1 MAERI
6 ETVSFDVD
14 VAGATRQIDAY
25 INTLNK
31 LDKELADLQKA
42 GKDTAATQQKIAAT
56 TAALNKALQGETKT
70 LAGAV
75 AQTAAYDKAQK
86 SLNATTQKT
95 IVATT
100 NLDTVTKKQ
109 TASFGRSLAGAKNLT
124 QAFTRGL
131 GGLSNL
137 VGGFGLASIGVN
149 LLSDGVAKLVDEFFK
164 ASQAQTS
171 LANVN
176 KAYAET
182 VATETAALQ
191 VNFAALNNTT
201 LSLTQRKEAL
211 GALIEQFPEYFGG
224 LEAETAT
231 VEQLKVAYEG
241 AAVAIKQKAIQSA
254 LAAERQALISSKIKL
269 EIEQVKELQ
278 ALDEKRAKV
287 QGDPVGEAIV
297 QSVVDGVADK
307 YRKGLEDIAQAEQ
320 ALIDVEAKLG
330 GQITIND
337 KIKAATARR
346 AARERI
352 EADKADA
359 EAAKKADAAAE
370 KAKQRREA
378 AVADRQKEREAIAAE
393 NAENERLKGTLAGLQ
408 KELAKINELLNS
420 GVKITDKER
429 LEELGAEYQRI
440 TKDIE
445 KATEAIDAVTKARKA
460 DEVQVI
466 QNAKIGN
473 IETELLRGRIAANQ
487 KALEQQELQRQ
498 RQLNQIET
506 NRQAALSATQNDTA
520 RTIIEAS
527 NAKKRE
533 DFERESA
540 ETILQLRIKLQKQK
554 LDLAQREG
562 QDTNEI
568 ANEILKL
575 EAELL
580 ALTGKRYDIKIGVDE
595 KSAKST
601 KEKLKELVN
610 QVADVVEEF
619 SGQVFDFLNTQNAQT
634 AANADAAISKQQE
647 VLNALL
653 ANEETTNVEQVRLEQ
668 ERLEKL
674 NEAREKAKEQEAR
687 IAQAQIAINLA
698 LAVARAV
705 AEGGGVASAITVGL
719 ALSAAIFGFIQ
730 AKQTAEQSFY
740 EGTMYAERAPHEPR
754 GRDTIK
760 ANINEGEAIIPTD
773 TTRKYNAALEAIY
786 YGKIPASDMN
796 AMVGDYLNGV
806 RSGRDE
812 INAAA
817 ESSKREFRILHYA
830 REERRPAAASES
842 SNTADLRAVVELV
855 VTELRK
861 QPQQVIKGDKIV
873 SLVQSKADA
882 KGRMRKRYG
891 TK

>member
-14 VAGATRQIDAY
+14 VTAATRQIDAY

-70 LAGAV
+70 MAGAV
-75 AQTAAYDKAQK
+75 AQTAAYEKAQK
-86 SLNATTQKT
+86 SLNAETQKT
-95 IVATT
+95 VAVTT
-100 NLDTVTKKQ
+100 NLDTVTKRQ
-109 TASFGRSLAGAKNLT
+109 TASFGRSLDGAKNLT
-124 QAFTRGL
+124 QTFARGL

-137 VGGFGLASIGVN
+137 VGGFGLAGIAVN
-149 LLSDGVAKLVDEFFK
+149 LLSDGVAKLIDGFFK
-164 ASQAQTS
+164 ASLAQES
-171 LANVN
+171 LENVN
-176 KAYAET
+176 KAYTET
-182 VATETAALQ
+182 VAKETAALN
-191 VNFAALNNTT
+191 VNFGALNNTT

-211 GALIEQFPEYFGG
+211 DALIQQFPEYFGG
-224 LEAETAT
+224 LDAEKAT
-231 VEQLKVAYEG
+231 MQELQLAYE
-241 AAVAIKQKAIQSA
+241 ATTIVIKQKAIQSA
-254 LAAERQALISSKIKL
+254 LGAEREKIVAKQVAAQLEFESKQLAFRNRLIAQGRTEAEADAIISRNLLEGRGVAATEYLDIVEETAKAETALNELEKKLTGNITEGDKAKVKAAEDATKARIK
-269 EIEQVKELQ
+269 
-278 ALDEKRAKV
+278 DEK
-287 QGDPVGEAIV
+287 
-297 QSVVDGVADK
+297 
-307 YRKGLEDIAQAEQ
+307 AQTAAEEKSKQ
-320 ALIDVEAKLG
+320 
-330 GQITIND
+330 
-337 KIKAATARR
+337 RR
-346 AARERI
+346 AA
-352 EADKADA
+352 
-359 EAAKKADAAAE
+359 AA
-370 KAKQRREA
+370 
-378 AVADRQKEREAIAAE
+378 ADRQRERDAIAAE

-408 KELAKINELLNS
+408 KELAKINELLKS
-420 GVKITDKER
+420 GTKINDKER
-429 LEELGAEYQRI
+429 LVELGAEYQRI

-487 KALEQQELQRQ
+487 KQLEQQELQRQ

-520 RTIIEAS
+520 RTIVESA

-533 DFERESA
+533 AFEQESA
-540 ETILQLRIKLQKQK
+540 ENILQLRIKLQKQK
-554 LDLAQREG
+554 LDLARREG
-562 QDTNEI
+562 QETNVISE
-568 ANEILKL
+568 EILKL

-580 ALTGKRYDIKIGVDE
+580 ALTGKRYDIKVGIDE
-595 KSAKST
+595 NSAKST
-601 KEKLKELVN
+601 KDKLKELVN

-619 SGQVFDFLNTQNAQT
+619 SGQVFSFLNSQNAQT

-653 ANEETTNVEQVRLEQ
+653 ANEETANVEQVRLEQ

-674 NEAREKAKEQEAR
+674 NEQREKAKEQEAR

-719 ALSAAIFGFIQ
+719 ALSAAVFGFIA
-730 AKQTAEQSFY
+730 AKQAAEQSFY

-773 TTRKYNAALEAIY
+773 TTRKYNKALDAIY

-796 AMVGDYLNGV
+796 AMVGDYLSGV
-806 RSGRDE
+806 SHARDE
-812 INAAA
+812 MNAAA
-817 ESSKREFRILHYA
+817 ESSKKEFRILHVA
-830 REERRPAAASES
+830 REERRPAPAPQS

-855 VTELRK
+855 VSELRK

-882 KGRMRKRYG
+882 RGRMRKRYG

>member
-1 MAERI
+1 MSERI

-95 IVATT
+95 VVATT

-124 QAFTRGL
+124 QAFSRGL

-224 LEAETAT
+224 LDAEKAT
-231 VEQLKVAYEG
+231 VQELQLAYE
-241 AAVAIKQKAIQSA
+241 ATTIAIKQKAIQTA
-254 LAAERQALISSKIKL
+254 LAAERQKLASNLIKTQIETEL
-269 EIEQVKELQ
+269 EL
-278 ALDEKRAKV
+278 AKV
-287 QGDPVGEAIV
+287 EKARAEAVATGSTNAIKANE
-297 QSVVDGVADK
+297 SVAK
-307 YRKGLEDIAQAEQ
+307 SLRNILAINTQEIKEAEE
-320 ALIDVEAKLG
+320 ALTAVEKALG
-330 GQITIND
+330 GQITETD
-337 KIKAATARR
+337 KEKVKAA
-346 AARERI
+346 E
-352 EADKADA
+352 
-359 EAAKKADAAAE
+359 EAAKRRVKDEKAADAAAE

-378 AVADRQKEREAIAAE
+378 AAADRQKEREAIAAE

-408 KELAKINELLNS
+408 KELAKIDELLKS
-420 GVKITDKER
+420 STKITDKER

-445 KATEAIDAVTKARKA
+445 KATEAINAVTQARKA

-466 QNAKIGN
+466 ENAKIGN

-520 RTIIEAS
+520 RTIIESA

-540 ETILQLRIKLQKQK
+540 ENILQLRIKLQKQK

-562 QDTNEI
+562 QETTQI
-568 ANEILKL
+568 ADEILKL

-580 ALTGKRYDIKIGVDE
+580 ALTGKRYDIKIGVDD
-595 KSAKST
+595 KSAKT
-601 KEKLKELVN
+601 AKEKLKELVN
-610 QVADVVEEF
+610 QVADVVQEF
-619 SGQVFDFLNTQNAQT
+619 SGQVFDFLNSQNAQT
-634 AANADAAISKQQE
+634 IANADAAISKQQE

-653 ANEETTNVEQVRLEQ
+653 SNEETANVEQVRLEQ
-668 ERLEKL
+668 ERLAKL
-674 NEAREKAKEQEAR
+674 NEQREKAKEEEAR

-719 ALSAAIFGFIQ
+719 ALSAAIFGFIK

-760 ANINEGEAIIPTD
+760 ANVNEGEAIIPTD

-806 RSGRDE
+806 SHGRDE
-812 INAAA
+812 MNAAA
-817 ESSKREFRILHYA
+817 ESSKREFRILHTA
-830 REERRPAAASES
+830 REERRPAAVLES

-861 QPQQVIKGDKIV
+861 QPQQIIKGDKIV

-882 KGRMRKRYG
+882 RGRMRKRYCA
-891 TK
+891 K